1 MKAKARKKNSSK
13 ALKILAR
20 DHRLNQIFI
29 ELKKNEDFS
38 PQKLIHPKYYA
49 LETLLIQEFEN
60 NPSSRV
66 LVFVKLRDSV
76 KSIVQKLKASE
87 NNGIKPS
94 RFVGQSTKSQ
104 DDKGLSQ
111 KQQLEILE
119 QFKRGHY
126 NVLVSTNVGEEGL
139 DIAECD
145 LVVFYDVVASEIRFI
160 QRKGRTARHREGKVI
175 ILYCKGTHDEIY
187 MHIALTKLR
196 KMNVNLKGEKHLHT
210 AYSNKLPQNTTRI
223 KELQNIQVEKIEPKL
238 SYIERP
244 LEKLITSKKKVKVGN
259 NKKISKV
266 SNKKEIQSSLS
277 AFSQGKSIAPKPK
290 KVKSDIKINVSFP
303 VKFGLRKKFQ
313 KDGFSFE
320 IVKSILDLTL
330 FDKVLVQIIDPRG
343 FDGDALLK
351 KYILLSK
358 KYNLIVSVFDFVDFK
373 QEFDNEEKLLKRKF
387 TNWGETNKLQAINI
401 DLSEELY
408 FILKNIYL
416 HVKNEGVL

>member
-1 MKAKARKKNSSK
+1 
-13 ALKILAR
+13 
-20 DHRLNQIFI
+20 
-29 ELKKNEDFS
+29 
-38 PQKLIHPKYYA
+38 
-49 LETLLIQEFEN
+49 
-60 NPSSRV
+60 
-66 LVFVKLRDSV
+66 
-76 KSIVQKLKASE
+76 
-87 NNGIKPS
+87 
-94 RFVGQSTKSQ
+94 
-104 DDKGLSQ
+104 
-111 KQQLEILE
+111 
-119 QFKRGHY
+119 
-126 NVLVSTNVGEEGL
+126 
-139 DIAECD
+139 
-145 LVVFYDVVASEIRFI
+145 
-160 QRKGRTARHREGKVI
+160 
-175 ILYCKGTHDEIY
+175 
-187 MHIALTKLR
+187 
-196 KMNVNLKGEKHLHT
+196 
-210 AYSNKLPQNTTRI
+210 
-223 KELQNIQVEKIEPKL
+223 
-238 SYIERP
+238 

-277 AFSQGKSIAPKPK
+277 AFSQGKSIAPNPK
-290 KVKSDIKINVSFP
+290 KVKYDIKINMSFP